1 MPAYDNQTDLINLV
15 LQRVV
20 ALQNGTA
27 PDPDDV
33 SQVQANLDLIF
44 RKLAQLEIVYVADP
58 TQIPSEWMID
68 LADIVAGEV
77 ANAFGA
83 TPDDWQKLKVNG
95 LGGAQGIDI
104 GAGAAAISLKWMN
117 RSRPTGEPLKTTYF

>member
-1 MPAYDNQTDLINLV
+1 MPSYDTQANLITAV

-27 PDPDDV
+27 PDADDV
-33 SQVQANLDLIF
+33 SQVTSQLDWIY

-58 TQIPSEWMID
+58 SQIPSEWMSD

-77 ANAFGA
+77 ANSFGV
-83 TPDDWQKLKVNG
+83 TPEDYIKLKNAG
-95 LGGAQGIDI
+95 LGGAQETDI
-104 GAGAAAISLKWMN
+104 GAGAAAISLRWMN
-117 RSRPTGEPLKTTYF
+117 RSRPTGEPLKTTFF

>member
-1 MPAYDNQTDLINLV
+1 MPSYDTQANLITAV

-27 PDPDDV
+27 PDPDDI
-33 SQVQANLDLIF
+33 SQVTSQLDWIY

-58 TQIPSEWMID
+58 SQIPSEWMSD

-77 ANAFGA
+77 ANAFGV
-83 TPDDWQKLKVNG
+83 TPDDYAKLKMAG
-95 LGGAQGIDI
+95 LGGIQGTDI

-117 RSRPTGEPLKTTYF
+117 RSRPTGEPLKSSYF